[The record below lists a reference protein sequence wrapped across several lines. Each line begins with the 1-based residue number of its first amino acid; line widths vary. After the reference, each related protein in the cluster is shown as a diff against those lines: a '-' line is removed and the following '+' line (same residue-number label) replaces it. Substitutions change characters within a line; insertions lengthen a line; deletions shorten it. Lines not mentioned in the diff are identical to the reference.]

1 MNIKL
6 ELISRELVDFMVRNL
21 ENLDMDID
29 KMADTTAINMIGE
42 IQAVIMDNLKSDFD
56 VVEEIVC
63 IFEKYNVNAG
73 CRHDF

>member
-1 MNIKL
+1 MP
-6 ELISRELVDFMVRNL
+6 
-21 ENLDMDID
+21 
-29 KMADTTAINMIGE
+29 DTTAINMIGE

>member
-29 KMADTTAINMIGE
+29 KMADTTAINLIGE